1 MMSDQFS
8 FAIDGEKEILKK
20 IEQTIGDKKIRGV
33 TRKAVNAGTT
43 KVRKKLQTDMEVF
56 RDTGATID
64 EVVQQN
70 ARLVN
75 SNIEAAIGW
84 NGPKERYREIHL
96 SEFGYTKDG
105 RQIRPRGFGVITKS
119 IKSSEKEYFE
129 TVALEVKK
137 QL

>member
-1 MMSDQFS
+1 MANDFE
-8 FAIDGEKEILKK
+8 FELVGTKETLAK
-20 IEQTIGDKKIRGV
+20 IEKTLGKSKVRTI

-43 KVRKKLQTDMEVF
+43 QVRKNLEKDMEVF

-70 ARLVN
+70 ARVIN
-75 SNIEAAIGW
+75 DNVESAIGW
-84 NGPKERYREIHL
+84 NGPKQRSKIIHL

-105 RQIRPRGFGVITKS
+105 KQIRPRGFGVITKS
-119 IKSSEKEYFE
+119 INRSEKDYFE
-129 TVALEVKK
+129 TVATEVKK